1 MSTALQK
8 QNQKILRNLMSIPA
22 NKKCCDCAE
31 PVAANVDVTHGIF
44 VCTACSGIHREFG
57 DRIKS
62 VSMAQ
67 FTQDE
72 LNILQ
77 NQNNDTFNDK
87 WLANFNSATDRGIT
101 PSSSDNQ
108 RRAFLIAKYQEKR
121 WFGANATS
129 RRRSQQQ
136 VNPFGGQTQPT
147 NPFGGQT
154 QPTNPFGGQTQPTNP
169 FGGQTQQQPQ
179 QQQQQ
184 WSPFGNQPQQP
195 AAQTNPFANKQPQ
208 QQTNPFASKSAPA
221 QQQQQQQW
229 SPFGNQPQQ
238 SQPQQTQPQQ
248 SQPYDDLLDLD
259 FNNPSN
265 PQYQK
270 VQKMQEQHNE
280 LKGLVGLVDDPS
292 PNSINGQPN
301 INALRESGLGA
312 PQGSNI
318 NMTTLTMAGFGQF
331 TMNPGVIPNMG
342 QPNAGYGMGGG
353 YPNAGGYGMGG
364 GYPNAGGYGM
374 GAGYPNAGGYNA
386 GMGGGY
392 PNAGGYNNNAFQ
404 QPNQYNNFNRH

>member
-1 MSTALQK
+1 
-8 QNQKILRNLMSIPA
+8 MSIPA
-22 NKKCCDCAE
+22 NKKCCDCGE

-77 NQNNDTFNDK
+77 NQNNDTFNDQ
-87 WLANFNSATDRGIT
+87 WLAKFNSATDRGIV
-101 PSSSDNQ
+101 PSSNDNQ

-121 WFGANATS
+121 WFAGNAST

-136 VNPFGGQTQPT
+136 VNPFGGQSQQQANPFAQQQPT
-147 NPFGGQT
+147 NPFGGQSQ
-154 QPTNPFGGQTQPTNP
+154 QPPKNPFGNQLQ
-169 FGGQTQQQPQ
+169 QTQQQT
-179 QQQQQ
+179 QQQQ

-195 AAQTNPFANKQPQ
+195 AAQSNPFASKPAQPQ
-208 QQTNPFASKSAPA
+208 QQTNPFNKNTQG

-238 SQPQQTQPQQ
+238 SQQQQPAQQ
-248 SQPYDDLLDLD
+248 SQAYDDLLDLD

-292 PNSINGQPN
+292 PNSVNGQPN

-342 QPNAGYGMGGG
+342 QPMGGAYPNAGGYGMAGGMGGG
-353 YPNAGGYGMGG
+353 YPNAGGYGM
-364 GYPNAGGYGM
+364 AG
-374 GAGYPNAGGYNA
+374 

-392 PNAGGYNNNAFQ
+392 QNTGFQNNAGFQ
-404 QPNQYNNFNRH
+404 PNNQYNNFNRH